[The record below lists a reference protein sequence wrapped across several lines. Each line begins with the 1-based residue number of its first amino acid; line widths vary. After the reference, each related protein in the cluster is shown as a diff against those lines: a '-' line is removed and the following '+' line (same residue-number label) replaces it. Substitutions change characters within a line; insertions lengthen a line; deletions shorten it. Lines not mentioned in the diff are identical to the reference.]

1 MKKHIA
7 FLILGLLIGCGT
19 SMISAQQT
27 WYTTQKGLDVTD
39 FEIIHAINCIEGP
52 ANSLYRW
59 YIDSTFSRDY
69 YNVHPSHRSYTIGAA
84 ASSLGIQALSANKT
98 DSRKWMDG
106 AQSGSC
112 GLRTGV
118 QGACYA
124 DDTSGSAANR
134 LDQIA
139 PQPFYETIVINYAV
153 EGKFPNTY
161 IRIVTLEG
169 WQKAKYPIR
178 QNGKGHLLIP
188 GDTFTNG
195 IFLYELMVDGEMVA
209 SRELVLTR

>member
-1 MKKHIA
+1 
-7 FLILGLLIGCGT
+7 
-19 SMISAQQT
+19 
-27 WYTTQKGLDVTD
+27 
-39 FEIIHAINCIEGP
+39 
-52 ANSLYRW
+52 
-59 YIDSTFSRDY
+59 
-69 YNVHPSHRSYTIGAA
+69 
-84 ASSLGIQALSANKT
+84 
-98 DSRKWMDG
+98 MDG
-106 AQSGSC
+106 AQSASS